1 MRVPLA
7 IAATALP
14 ALALAWLGSSHP
26 PMLTPESASWWRD
39 LHLIGIVL
47 FPLLALGPWAVVRA
61 SRPAGPVGWV
71 LEGLT
76 VVLGFVYAGFY
87 TALDVLAGVG
97 GGHETMRLG
106 PGPWV
111 ASLFEIADVVTVP
124 GVYAYLAATV
134 LAAVLALVR
143 APGAWRL
150 LAAVGA
156 LFAVVGAWSFL
167 TSHIYYPYGVA
178 TMVMLALGHTLLL
191 WPRPGDR
198 RPVGTAARRRPR
210 PPNGRRHPVA
220 VRPADRVDR
229 RPPEGRRRPGGLRLH
244 GRRVPARP
252 VRCPA
257 CAAPCTSA

>member
-1 MRVPLA
+1 MRPTSAPMGRAPLRTVPL
-7 IAATALP
+7 ITATALP
-14 ALALAWLGSSHP
+14 ALALAFLGSSHP

-97 GGHETMRLG
+97 GGHQTMRLG

-191 WPRPGDR
+191 LAATR
-198 RPVGTAARRRPR
+198 RPAT
-210 PPNGRRHPVA
+210 RRHRRA
-220 VRPADRVDR
+220 SSPATA
-229 RPPEGRRRPGGLRLH
+229 EQ
-244 GRRVPARP
+244 PAT
-252 VRCPA
+252 
-257 CAAPCTSA
+257 TS